1 LAGREVR
8 LRVFL
13 AFSAFLASLVLLPA
27 CSRTSQSPPTF
38 RVQFDTSQGPFVI
51 EVHRD
56 WSPQG
61 ADRFYDLIHK
71 GFYDENRFFR
81 VVPNFVI
88 QWGIQGDP
96 AVQLKWRDKN
106 IPDDPVKVTN
116 RRGTIA
122 YATGGPNTRTT
133 QLFIN
138 LKDNP
143 QLDKRGF
150 SPFGEVVSGMNVV
163 DGIYPGYGQTPDQDQ
178 IQLHGNAYL
187 QKQFPQLD
195 YIKTARVA
203 Q

>member
-1 LAGREVR
+1 V
-8 LRVFL
+8 V
-13 AFSAFLASLVLLPA
+13 
-27 CSRTSQSPPTF
+27 
-38 RVQFDTSQGPFVI
+38 
-51 EVHRD
+51 EVHRE
-56 WSPQG
+56 WSPKG
-61 ADRFYDLIHK
+61 ADRFYDLIQQR
-71 GFYDENRFFR
+71 FYDENRFFR

-96 AVQLKWRDKN
+96 QLQLKWRDKN
-106 IPDDPVKVTN
+106 ITDDPVKETN

-163 DGIYPGYGQTPDQDQ
+163 NDIYPGMARRR
-178 IQLHGNAYL
+178 IKIRFKLHGNEYL
-187 QKQFPQLD
+187 QKQFSLLD
-195 YIKTARVA
+195 YIKTARIAFTRV
-203 Q
+203 

>member
-1 LAGREVR
+1 VR
-8 LRVFL
+8 LRGFQ
-13 AFSAFLASLVLLPA
+13 AFFALLVSLVFLPA
-27 CSRTSQSPPTF
+27 CSRTPQSPPTF
-38 RVQFDTSQGPFVI
+38 RVRFDTSQGPFVI

-150 SPFGEVVSGMNVV
+150 SPLGEVVSGMNVV

>member
-1 LAGREVR
+1 MKPTAF
-8 LRVFL
+8 FL
-13 AFSAFLASLVLLPA
+13 ALLILLPA
-27 CSRTSQSPPTF
+27 CSRAPQAPSTF
-38 RVQFDTSQGPFVI
+38 RVVFTTSKGPFTV

-56 WSPQG
+56 WAPKG
-61 ADRFYDLIHK
+61 VDRFYDLIDK
-71 GFYDENRFFR
+71 RFYDQNRFFR
-81 VVPNFVI
+81 YVPNFVV

-96 AVQLKWRDKN
+96 QVQLKWRDNN
-106 IPDDPVKVTN
+106 ITDDPVRETN

-163 DGIYPGYGQTPDQDQ
+163 DGLYAGYGQMPDQDQ

-187 QKQFPQLD
+187 QSQFPKLD
-195 YIKTARVA
+195 YIESARL
-203 Q
+203 QQ

>member
-1 LAGREVR
+1 VR
-8 LRVFL
+8 RLGLLV
-13 AFSAFLASLVLLPA
+13 AVVLLTA
-27 CSRTSQSPPTF
+27 CSHAPPTF
-38 RVQFDTSQGPFVI
+38 RVQFDTSKGPFVI

-56 WSPQG
+56 WSPKG
-61 ADRFYDLIHK
+61 ADRFYDLVQK
-71 GFYDENRFFR
+71 RFYDENRFFR
-81 VVPNFVI
+81 VVPSFVI

-96 AVQLKWRDKN
+96 QLQLKWRDKN
-106 IPDDPVKVTN
+106 ITDDPVKVTN

-122 YATGGPNTRTT
+122 YATDGPNTRTT

-163 DGIYPGYGQTPDQDQ
+163 DGINPEYGQRPDQDQ

-187 QKQFPQLD
+187 REKFPLLD
-195 YIKTARVA
+195 YIKTAR
-203 Q
+203 

>member
-1 LAGREVR
+1 MKPTAF
-8 LRVFL
+8 FL
-13 AFSAFLASLVLLPA
+13 AFLILLSG
-27 CSRTSQSPPTF
+27 CSRTPQVPPTF
-38 RVQFDTSQGPFVI
+38 RVVFTTSKGPFTV

-56 WSPQG
+56 WAPKG
-61 ADRFYDLIHK
+61 VDRFYDLINK
-71 GFYDENRFFR
+71 RFYDQNRFFR
-81 VVPNFVI
+81 YVPNFVV

-96 AVQLKWRDKN
+96 QVQLKWRDNN
-106 IPDDPVKVTN
+106 ITDDPVPETN

-150 SPFGEVVSGMNVV
+150 SPFGEVISGMNVV
-163 DGIYPGYGQTPDQDQ
+163 DGLYAGYGQTPDQDQ

-187 QKQFPQLD
+187 QSQFPKLD
-195 YIKTARVA
+195 YIETARLER
-203 Q
+203 

>member
-1 LAGREVR
+1 MRFLVFLGS
-8 LRVFL
+8 LVFL
-13 AFSAFLASLVLLPA
+13 AS
-27 CSRTSQSPPTF
+27 CSRAPQAPATF
-38 RVQFDTSQGPFVI
+38 RVQFDTSRGPFAV

-56 WSPQG
+56 WSPKG
-61 ADRFYDLIHK
+61 ADRFYELIQNR
-71 GFYDENRFFR
+71 FYDANRFFR

-96 AVQLKWRDKN
+96 EFQLKWRDKK
-106 IPDDPVKVTN
+106 ITDDPVKQTN

-122 YATGGPNTRTT
+122 YATDGANTRTT

-150 SPFGEVVSGMNVV
+150 SPFGEVVSGMDVV
-163 DGIYPGYGQTPDQDQ
+163 DGIYPGYGQMPNQDQ

-187 QKQFPQLD
+187 QSQFPKLD
-195 YIKTARVA
+195 YIQTARVLP
-203 Q
+203 

>member
-1 LAGREVR
+1 VRRLGLLVSLA
-8 LRVFL
+8 
-13 AFSAFLASLVLLPA
+13 LLTG
-27 CSRTSQSPPTF
+27 CSHAPPTF
-38 RVQFDTSQGPFVI
+38 RVQFDTSKGPFVV
-51 EVHRD
+51 EVHRE
-56 WSPQG
+56 WSPKG
-61 ADRFYDLIHK
+61 ADRFYDLIQQR
-71 GFYDENRFFR
+71 FYDENRFFR
-81 VVPNFVI
+81 VVPSFVI

-96 AVQLKWRDKN
+96 EFNLKWRNKN
-106 IPDDPVKVTN
+106 ITDDPVKETN

-122 YATGGPNTRTT
+122 YAAGGPNTRTT

-178 IQLHGNAYL
+178 IQVHGNVYL

-195 YIKTARVA
+195 YIKTARVEP
-203 Q
+203 

>member
-1 LAGREVR
+1 VSF
-8 LRVFL
+8 RVFL
-13 AFSAFLASLVLLPA
+13 VFLVSLVFLSS
-27 CSRTSQSPPTF
+27 CSRAPQAPPTF
-38 RVQFDTSQGPFVI
+38 SVQFDTSKGLFVI

-56 WSPQG
+56 WSPGG
-61 ADRFYDLIHK
+61 ADRFYDLIQHR
-71 GFYDENRFFR
+71 FYDENRFFR

-96 AVQLKWRDKN
+96 EFNLKWRNKN
-106 IPDDPVKVTN
+106 ITDDPVRETN

-122 YATGGPNTRTT
+122 FATDGPNTRTT
-133 QLFIN
+133 ELFIN

-163 DGIYPGYGQTPDQDQ
+163 DGIYPGYGQMPDQNQ
-178 IQLHGNAYL
+178 IQVRGNAYL
-187 QKQFPQLD
+187 QSRFPMLD
-195 YIKTARVA
+195 YIKTAKME

>member
-1 LAGREVR
+1 VKFALI
-8 LRVFL
+8 
-13 AFSAFLASLVLLPA
+13 LVLLVLSG
-27 CSRTSQSPPTF
+27 CSRSSQAPSAL
-38 RVQFDTSQGPFVI
+38 RVQFDTSKGPFVV

-56 WSPQG
+56 WSPRG
-61 ADRFYDLIHK
+61 ADRFYDLIQQR
-71 GFYDENRFFR
+71 FYDENRFFR

-96 AVQLKWRDKN
+96 VVQLKWRDKN
-106 IPDDPVKVTN
+106 IVDDPVKQTN

-122 YATGGPNTRTT
+122 YATDGPNTRTT

-163 DGIYPGYGQTPDQDQ
+163 DGIYPGYGQTPNQDQ

-187 QKQFPQLD
+187 QSQFPQLD
-195 YIKTARVA
+195 YIKAARI
-203 Q
+203 QR

>member
-1 LAGREVR
+1 MKPCLSP
-8 LRVFL
+8 VFL
-13 AFSAFLASLVLLPA
+13 VSLVFLPA
-27 CSRTSQSPPTF
+27 CSHAPQAPATY
-38 RVQFDTSQGPFVI
+38 RVTFDTSKGPFAI

-56 WSPQG
+56 WSPKG
-61 ADRFYDLIHK
+61 ADRFYDLIQQH
-71 GFYDENRFFR
+71 FYDENRFFR

-88 QWGIQGDP
+88 QWGIHGDP
-96 AVQLKWRDKN
+96 QLQLKWRDKN
-106 IPDDPVKVTN
+106 ITDDPVKETN

-122 YATGGPNTRTT
+122 YATSGPNTRTT

-163 DGIYPGYGQTPDQDQ
+163 NDIYPGYGQTPDQDQ
-178 IQLHGNAYL
+178 IQLNGNEYL

-195 YIKTARVA
+195 YIKTARI
-203 Q
+203 QQ

>member
-1 LAGREVR
+1 MRR
-8 LRVFL
+8 LGLLV
-13 AFSAFLASLVLLPA
+13 SLVVLTGCSHAPA
-27 CSRTSQSPPTF
+27 SF
-38 RVQFDTSQGPFVI
+38 RVRFDTSKGPFVV

-56 WSPQG
+56 WSPKG
-61 ADRFYDLIHK
+61 ADRFYELVK
-71 GFYDENRFFR
+71 VCFYDENRFFR

-96 AVQLKWRDKN
+96 QLQLRWRDKN
-106 IPDDPVKVTN
+106 ITDDPVKVTN

-122 YATGGPNTRTT
+122 YATDGPNTRTT

-178 IQLHGNAYL
+178 IQAHGNAYL
-187 QKQFPQLD
+187 REKFPALD
-195 YIKTARVA
+195 YITAARVER
-203 Q
+203 

>member
-1 LAGREVR
+1 MKPCLFP
-8 LRVFL
+8 VFL
-13 AFSAFLASLVLLPA
+13 ISLVFLPA
-27 CSRTSQSPPTF
+27 CSHAPQAPATY
-38 RVQFDTSQGPFVI
+38 RVTFDTSKGPFAI

-56 WSPQG
+56 WSPKG
-61 ADRFYDLIHK
+61 ADRFYDLIQQH
-71 GFYDENRFFR
+71 FYDENRFFR

-88 QWGIQGDP
+88 QWGIHGDP
-96 AVQLKWRDKN
+96 QLQLKWRDKN
-106 IPDDPVKVTN
+106 ITDDPVKETN

-122 YATGGPNTRTT
+122 YATSGPNTRTT

-163 DGIYPGYGQTPDQDQ
+163 NDIYPGYGQTPDQDQ
-178 IQLHGNAYL
+178 IQLNGNEYL

-195 YIKTARVA
+195 YIKTARI
-203 Q
+203 QQ

>member
-1 LAGREVR
+1 MR
-8 LRVFL
+8 LRGFL
-13 AFSAFLASLVLLPA
+13 AFSAFLVSLVFLPA
-27 CSRTSQSPPTF
+27 CSRNPQSPPTF
-38 RVQFDTSQGPFVI
+38 RVQFDTSKGPFVI
-51 EVHRD
+51 DVHRD

-96 AVQLKWRDKN
+96 AVQLNWRDKN

-195 YIKTARVA
+195 YIKTARVEP
-203 Q
+203 